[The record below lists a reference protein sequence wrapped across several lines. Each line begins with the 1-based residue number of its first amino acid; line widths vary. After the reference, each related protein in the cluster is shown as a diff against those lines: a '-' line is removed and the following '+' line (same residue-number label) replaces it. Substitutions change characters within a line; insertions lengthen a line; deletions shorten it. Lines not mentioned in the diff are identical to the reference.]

1 VDVDV
6 DGDGPLDLTVT
17 GSQCGALYIFSSSSS
32 QAAGSGGGA
41 GKATFS
47 DLSFSSVHL
56 RDENGLLDLSC
67 SGGVLGSLVV
77 EGAGR
82 APSATSP
89 VYRVSLSDLT
99 VSGAL
104 AVDTSS
110 SLDFSMQSCFT
121 GGVRVAT
128 GDIDGDGLDSLK
140 VSLASCVSTGGVS
153 VESSAALDFAADACR
168 SASVFLKMGDIKSAL
183 PPGTAG
189 LASSNSVRLSNG
201 RVLGALTVLG
211 SNSDDQVTVDRMVLS
226 GATAVSLGG
235 GQDRLAVVDSLFARF
250 ALFSG
255 GNGSDELT
263 LTRSRFVT
271 TPIVIGFESLS
282 S

>member
-1 VDVDV
+1 
-6 DGDGPLDLTVT
+6 
-17 GSQCGALYIFSSSSS
+17 
-32 QAAGSGGGA
+32 
-41 GKATFS
+41 
-47 DLSFSSVHL
+47 L
-56 RDENGLLDLSC
+56 RLH
-67 SGGVLGSLVV
+67 
-77 EGAGR
+77 
-82 APSATSP
+82 
-89 VYRVSLSDLT
+89 
-99 VSGAL
+99 
-104 AVDTSS
+104 
-110 SLDFSMQSCFT
+110 
-121 GGVRVAT
+121 
-128 GDIDGDGLDSLK
+128 
-140 VSLASCVSTGGVS
+140 GGVS
-153 VESSAALDFAADACR
+153 VESAAALDFAADACR
-168 SASVFLKMGDIKSAL
+168 SASVFLKMGDIKSAS

-189 LASSNSVRLSNG
+189 LPASSNSVRLSNG

-211 SNSDDQVTVDRMVLS
+211 SNSDDQVTLDRMVLS